1 MRKPV
6 TAIAF
11 GITLFLGTEYWAATA
26 QTVRSDPPVIRQATP
41 GYITGRFYPVIN
53 TGTSNSTTYAVGLLD
68 TSLLVVPFSPQNF
81 SIQATSINVRT
92 PTLAVGCA
100 VKMAVWAHSA
110 TTKRPTGLPI
120 AGSDTPQSCASSNST
135 QSVAISFNFQVG
147 VTYWYGVAVTTL
159 GANFVSISGTQTTI
173 EYFTGGSAVAN
184 QMTTALSTPFT
195 YANNIMT
202 TADLTSAT
210 FTDQTAAVGMPVMFL
225 GD

>member
-1 MRKPV
+1 MRKL
-6 TAIAF
+6 IASITFSLFLLIF
-11 GITLFLGTEYWAATA
+11 GIASYSKA
-26 QTVRSDPPVIRQATP
+26 QVVNVTPSVNSAIP
-41 GYITGRFYPVIN
+41 GYITGRFYPVVNVGIASA
-53 TGTSNSTTYAVGLLD
+53 TAYAVGLLD

-100 VKMAVWAHSA
+100 IKMAVWAHSV

-120 AGSDTPQSCASSNST
+120 AGSDTPQSCAGSNTT
-135 QSVAISFNFQVG
+135 QSVAINFNFQVG

-159 GANFVSISGTQTTI
+159 GANFVSINGTQTSI
-173 EYFTGGSAVAN
+173 EYLTGGSAVAN

-225 GD
+225 GN